1 MFVNRS
7 KVLRK
12 ASNAS
17 DQKKSF
23 NNVVEKAK
31 RNSDSTSK
39 STVVANS
46 ENSSSTLAKTSV
58 SLLSK
63 SVNFKIYKKKSIKK
77 SLRFKVFLRM

>member
-1 MFVNRS
+1 MFVIRS

-58 SLLSK
+58 SLLTK
-63 SVNFKIYKKKSIKK
+63 RCKF
-77 SLRFKVFLRM
+77 